1 MRHAVISVGLML
13 AVVPAAFAQGGF
25 TGTWQTTYGRMTL
38 TQKGDDVAGHYE
50 SGNVRNSI
58 EGKVEKNKLTF
69 TYEEPGASGEGWFEL
84 AADGKSFA
92 GKWREKGM
100 SEWAPWLGK
109 RISAAVAP
117 AAPPGFAGLWRTQF
131 GRVRLVQDG
140 KKING
145 CYDYT
150 GGATISG
157 TVEGKKLT
165 FTYKEPETEGE
176 GWFELAADGKSFT
189 GKWRPKGASKWQTW
203 NGSRVDPQPGIVWLV
218 VVEARWE
225 RTIAENEYAFGNML
239 RAFFSRAPRVQVR
252 HRFFTDEA
260 SLRRWCNE
268 VAYLAEPTVLVIA
281 SHGSAKGPAA
291 DGKTVPAAALGESL
305 RYASNLKLLHFSACE
320 VMKGKAAEELLS
332 TVNKANRFPVSGYKV
347 CVDWAAS
354 AIIEFGYLDM
364 ILVRGMTP
372 ESAAEQIGRLMPFSK
387 DTGVPGSVFGQASFR
402 LLKPDEVK

>member
-13 AVVPAAFAQGGF
+13 AVVPVAFAEGGF
-25 TGTWQTTYGRMTL
+25 TGTWQTTYGRMSL
-38 TQKGDDVAGHYE
+38 TQKGDKVAGHYE
-50 SGNVRNSI
+50 TGGVRNSI
-58 EGKVEKNKLTF
+58 EGKVEKNKFTF

-84 AADGKSFA
+84 ASDGKSFA
-92 GKWREKGM
+92 GKWRENGM
-100 SEWAPWLGK
+100 AEWAPWAGK
-109 RISAAVAP
+109 RVSAAVA
-117 AAPPGFAGLWRTQF
+117 AEAPPGFAGLWRTQF

-140 KKING
+140 KNISG

-150 GGATISG
+150 GGATIAG
-157 TVEGKKLT
+157 TLEGNKLT
-165 FTYKEPETEGE
+165 FAYKEPQAEGE
-176 GWFELAADGKSFT
+176 GWFELAADGKSFK
-189 GKWRPKGASKWQTW
+189 GKWKPKSASRWQTW
-203 NGSRVDPQPGIVWLV
+203 DGSRIDPQPGVVWLV

-225 RTIAENEYAFGNML
+225 SNLAEQEYAFGNML

-260 SLRRWCNE
+260 SLRRWCGE

-281 SHGSAKGPAA
+281 SHGSAKGPQA
-291 DGKTVPAAALGESL
+291 DGKTVPARALGESL

-320 VMKGKAAEELLS
+320 VMKGKAGEELLS

-364 ILVRGMTP
+364 VLVRGMTP
-372 ESAAEQIGRLMPFSK
+372 AAAAEQIGRLMPFSK
-387 DTGVPGSVFGQASFR
+387 DQGVPGSVFGQASFR
-402 LLKPDEVK
+402 LLKPEDVK